1 MGVLGGSNSTSSV
14 YGRSTLLEYD
24 GADMPAYP
32 AFYLVNDRPVKLVL
46 TLGGGLD
53 ALVFDWKSGAF
64 LPDRSYFA
72 KVSEVGIG
80 KDVDSL
86 AEGEFGQRV
95 LELRRP
101 IVRRLIEAPIAWE
114 ATDDAETPY
123 RAAWDDRTFTV
134 RINDFP
140 AEPLYTLIA
149 EGDELADLEDWP
161 AAWVRPS

>member
-1 MGVLGGSNSTSSV
+1 M
-14 YGRSTLLEYD
+14 LEYD

-32 AFYLVNDRPVKLVL
+32 AYYLVNDRPVKLVL
-46 TLGGGLD
+46 TPGGGLD

-86 AEGEFGQRV
+86 TEGEFGQRV

-101 IVRRLIEAPIAWE
+101 IVRRLIEAPRGRLP
-114 ATDDAETPY
+114 TMRKP
-123 RAAWDDRTFTV
+123 
-134 RINDFP
+134 
-140 AEPLYTLIA
+140 LIA
-149 EGDELADLEDWP
+149 
-161 AAWVRPS
+161 RPGTIERSPCGSTTSLPNRSTR